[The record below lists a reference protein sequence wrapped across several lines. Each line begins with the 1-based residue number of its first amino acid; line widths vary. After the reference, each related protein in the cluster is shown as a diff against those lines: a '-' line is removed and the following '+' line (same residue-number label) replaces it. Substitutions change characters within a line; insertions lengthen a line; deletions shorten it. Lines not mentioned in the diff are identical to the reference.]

1 MTPGSRAE
9 QDPRGKLSPRL
20 APPSGG
26 TSHRLAAPPPPSPL
40 PPTEFGTPGQAVA
53 AYNAAGIPAVLTP
66 CKGPRWKGWSK
77 RRDRVVDEAEQS
89 EMLAKYRTRGNRL
102 GVAVILGDLAR
113 YLVFDF
119 DAPSAFASWKD
130 SLPVGLADHV
140 DLKYPIVR
148 SPKGHIGH
156 VYVPIAA
163 EDLKGG
169 SWFGGM
175 VLDHP
180 SSWVPARNV
189 VEADGAEP
197 VASIAIELRVPNK
210 HSIMAPGSGYGV
222 HDKFPKRTW
231 VYERADGPR
240 IENLS
245 SLPPVTE
252 EQLAAMLT
260 AAQSVNDPRADEI
273 RAASRERTAGLHAL
287 ARKVDDLPG
296 SMQAAVQRALSTASG
311 ENAGELPG
319 EDFNARGTWEDVL
332 EPVGWAK
339 IGEDTWRR
347 PGGSGTTAST
357 KHGALV
363 VFSTNAH
370 PLESIDSGD
379 GAYSKFAALAILQHG
394 GDYSAA
400 AKALASKGY
409 GSQRRRR
416 RSPPQPVKTSDGAP
430 KGLSADPRPTLLL
443 RPGYLAHDLD
453 TAETHLV
460 QAEAKKGKMGCLFT
474 LGGVLVHRLLGEAGD
489 VAFSIVK
496 PEGVRDHMGREVL
509 FQRDGYDSIE
519 PVDLPL
525 GHAKAYL
532 ARDQFA
538 HPPLRAIVR
547 TPLLRVAGT
556 LLAEPGY
563 DRSEGVWIDI
573 PPGGWPAPIS
583 DAPSMD
589 DARTALAHLAEPF
602 KDMTWKGAEDRAVAL
617 AAILTTLGRN
627 LFPAAPMFAITATT
641 RGTGK
646 SLLAECVAA
655 IGTGKRAAML
665 QLSSEEELSKAVHAF
680 LLESRA
686 LICID
691 NIDRPLESSSLC
703 TALTQSVFS
712 RRVLGVSR
720 TASPSTTGTTWLATG
735 NNLSIK
741 GDLTRRVLVCDI
753 DSGVER
759 PEERVFDRD
768 LLPWVESH
776 RHELVAAGLTVLCA
790 FLLAG
795 CPAPKP
801 GLKPFGGFEEWSRIV
816 RGALVWLGEPDPCQ
830 TRDRAIDDDPERE
843 DLSRLLAGL
852 VSVFGSER
860 FQAKEVRGKTDR
872 EGELLSILR
881 DLLGEADVDSTRLI
895 GNLLRRFKG
904 RWVDGAR
911 LVDTGKKQNA
921 VVWRVERKVADAGS
935 ATGEVQP

>member
-1 MTPGSRAE
+1 VTPGSRAE
-9 QDPRGKLSPRL
+9 QDPRGNLSPRL
-20 APPSGG
+20 APPFGG
-26 TSHRLAAPPPPSPL
+26 TSHRLAAPPPLSPL

-210 HSIMAPGSGYGV
+210 HAIMAPGSGYGV
-222 HDKFPKRTW
+222 HDKFPMRTW

-311 ENAGELPG
+311 ENAGDRPG
-319 EDFNARGTWEDVL
+319 DEFNVRGTWEEVL
-332 EPVGWAK
+332 KPAGWTK
-339 IGEDTWRR
+339 TGEDTWRR

-357 KHGALV
+357 KHGPLV
-363 VFSTNAH
+363 VFSTNAY

-379 GAYSKFAALAILQHG
+379 GAYSKFAALTILQYG
-394 GDYSAA
+394 GDYSAT

-409 GSQRRRR
+409 GTQWKRRGSAKRARGKSAGTSAAQRI
-416 RSPPQPVKTSDGAP
+416 DM
-430 KGLSADPRPTLLL
+430 RPTLLL
-443 RPGYLAHDLD
+443 QGGNLADDLD
-453 TAETHLV
+453 TAEEYLV
-460 QAEAKKGKMGCLFT
+460 KAEEKRGRMGRLFT
-474 LGGVLVHRLLGEAGD
+474 LGGVLVHRIENERGEA
-489 VAFSIVK
+489 AFPVVK
-496 PEGVRDHMGREVL
+496 SEGVRDHMSREIL
-509 FQRDGYDSIE
+509 FQKEGDQGIE
-519 PVDLPL
+519 STDLPS
-525 GHAKAYL
+525 GHAKSYL

-538 HPPLRAIVR
+538 HPPLRAIVN
-547 TPLLRVAGT
+547 TPLIRADGMVVAD
-556 LLAEPGY
+556 PGY
-563 DRSEGVWIDI
+563 DKSERVWLSV
-573 PPGGWPAPIS
+573 PEGGWPVSIP
-583 DAPSMD
+583 DAPPQEE
-589 DARTALAHLAEPF
+589 ARIALGCLAQPF
-602 KDMTWKGAEDRAVAL
+602 KDMTWRGPGDRAVAL

-627 LFPAAPMFAITATT
+627 LFSAAPMFVITATT

-646 SLLAECVAA
+646 SLLAECISV
-655 IGTGKRAAML
+655 IGTGKRASML
-665 QLSSEEELSKAVHAF
+665 QLANEEELGKAVHAF
-680 LLESRA
+680 LLESRSV
-686 LICID
+686 ICID
-691 NIDRPLESSSLC
+691 NIDRPLGSAALC
-703 TALTQSVFS
+703 TVLTQAVFS

-735 NNLSIK
+735 NNISVR
-741 GDLTRRVLVCDI
+741 GDLTRRVLTCDI

-768 LLPWVESH
+768 LLPWVAEH
-776 RHELVAAGLTVLCA
+776 RHELVAAGLTVLRA
-790 FLLAG
+790 FLQSK
-795 CPAPKP
+795 CPNPKS

-816 RGALVWLGEPDPCQ
+816 RGALVWLGETDPCQ
-830 TRDRAIDDDPERE
+830 TRDRAIEDDPERE
-843 DLSRLLAGL
+843 DLSRMLTGL
-852 VSVFGSER
+852 DAVFGTER
-860 FQAKEVRGKTDR
+860 FLAKDVRRRADMA
-872 EGELLSILR
+872 GELPSILK
-881 DLLGEADVDSTRLI
+881 DLLGEKEMDSTRKI
-895 GNLLRRFKG
+895 GKLLRQFGG

-911 LVDTGKKQNA
+911 LVAKGKKQNS
-921 VVWRVERKVADAGS
+921 VVWQVERKAVASPPAS
-935 ATGEVQP
+935 GEVQP